1 MEQKYKILMATMGL
15 DIGGAETHIVELA
28 KELKQRGYDVLI
40 ASNGGVYVPEIEAA
54 GIRHYCVPMNRRN
67 VFTMWQSYRSMKK
80 IIQKE
85 KPDIVHAHARIPGF
99 ICGKLHKKYGFPF
112 VTSAHGVFDTDGI
125 LRYITDWGQKT
136 IAVSEDIKQ
145 YLMKQYNTAEED
157 IFLTINGIDTKKFA
171 PQTSG
176 ARIREEFSLSEGG
189 PVICH
194 VSRLDQETDM
204 IARQLI
210 ELAPQL
216 SEELP
221 GIRLLIVGGGDVFQE
236 LKARAQTI
244 NEALGRQCVI
254 MAGPRTDINEIVA
267 VGDLFVGVSRAAL
280 EAMATSKPVIVAG
293 SQGYIGLFS
302 QEHLAVAREGNFC
315 CRGCQMPTAQ
325 LLFDD
330 IMHFFRH
337 MEAEQKQAIGDY
349 GRSVILKYYSVAR
362 MTDDCLK
369 AYDTVWSK
377 EKTYHVLI
385 SGYYG
390 FGNSGDEA
398 ILQAVYANIQ
408 SIGERVEISVLSNDP
423 EATAKAYGY
432 QTTHRFHFREVMRAI
447 RRCDVLVSGGGS
459 LLQDRTSTRSL
470 WYYLSIICL
479 AELMGKKVM
488 LYANGIG
495 PVRKKF
501 NRHLVRRLLN
511 KADIITL
518 RDENSAKELQLMGIV
533 NEHVYVTS
541 DPVFTMEAP
550 PEHYADT
557 LLEQCGVPRDRPFVA
572 VSVRNWPNMEGFC
585 EKIAALCDEIHEF
598 YGKNILFIA
607 MQVPHDVAISR
618 EIRNMMKHP
627 AYVLDSPVSS
637 KELMSVVGEAEFI
650 IAMRLH
656 TLIFS
661 AHMAIPFIG
670 LVYDPK
676 ILYYLD
682 AFSMPNGGNVEN
694 LDLRELSEKVKDLT
708 EHYQQYAEHLKK
720 NSALM
725 KERAHKNEAYLRQ
738 LLQK

>member
-293 SQGYIGLFS
+293 
-302 QEHLAVAREGNFC
+302 
-315 CRGCQMPTAQ
+315 
-325 LLFDD
+325 
-330 IMHFFRH
+330 
-337 MEAEQKQAIGDY
+337 
-349 GRSVILKYYSVAR
+349 
-362 MTDDCLK
+362 
-369 AYDTVWSK
+369 
-377 EKTYHVLI
+377 
-385 SGYYG
+385 
-390 FGNSGDEA
+390 
-398 ILQAVYANIQ
+398 
-408 SIGERVEISVLSNDP
+408 
-423 EATAKAYGY
+423 
-432 QTTHRFHFREVMRAI
+432 
-447 RRCDVLVSGGGS
+447 
-459 LLQDRTSTRSL
+459 
-470 WYYLSIICL
+470 
-479 AELMGKKVM
+479 
-488 LYANGIG
+488 
-495 PVRKKF
+495 
-501 NRHLVRRLLN
+501 
-511 KADIITL
+511 
-518 RDENSAKELQLMGIV
+518 
-533 NEHVYVTS
+533 
-541 DPVFTMEAP
+541 
-550 PEHYADT
+550 
-557 LLEQCGVPRDRPFVA
+557 
-572 VSVRNWPNMEGFC
+572 
-585 EKIAALCDEIHEF
+585 
-598 YGKNILFIA
+598 
-607 MQVPHDVAISR
+607 
-618 EIRNMMKHP
+618 
-627 AYVLDSPVSS
+627 
-637 KELMSVVGEAEFI
+637 
-650 IAMRLH
+650 
-656 TLIFS
+656 
-661 AHMAIPFIG
+661 
-670 LVYDPK
+670 
-676 ILYYLD
+676 
-682 AFSMPNGGNVEN
+682 
-694 LDLRELSEKVKDLT
+694 
-708 EHYQQYAEHLKK
+708 
-720 NSALM
+720 
-725 KERAHKNEAYLRQ
+725 
-738 LLQK
+738 